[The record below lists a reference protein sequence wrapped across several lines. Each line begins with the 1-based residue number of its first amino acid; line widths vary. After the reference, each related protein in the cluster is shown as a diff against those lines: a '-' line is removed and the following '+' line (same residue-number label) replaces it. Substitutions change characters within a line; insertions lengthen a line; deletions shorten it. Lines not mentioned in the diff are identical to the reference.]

1 MLLLQKLNMYTL
13 HFLDWLYVCLIC
25 WDLKDNF
32 YKSRF
37 GRIGV
42 KGEIIE
48 RYSSYFNYR
57 ILHHP
62 FSLFG
67 YVIGANPNKKETW
80 DPIITKFTKKFASRK
95 HNALAWRCWT
105 WCRRFCN
112 HRRGHQRKWRRGQ
125 GWWVFEHAILE
136 IKLVVKVFFF
146 FFIENIGGKNDMD
159 THINEYLLIKN

>member
-1 MLLLQKLNMYTL
+1 MIQSFCENFTLNNVVVIKSVMQC
-13 HFLDWLYVCLIC
+13 FEFVFR
-25 WDLKDNF
+25 LKDNF

-67 YVIGANPNKKETW
+67 YVNGTNPNKKETW
-80 DPIITKFTKKFASRK
+80 DPIAKFTKKFASRK
-95 HNALAWRCWT
+95 HNA
-105 WCRRFCN
+105 
-112 HRRGHQRKWRRGQ
+112 
-125 GWWVFEHAILE
+125 
-136 IKLVVKVFFF
+136 
-146 FFIENIGGKNDMD
+146 
-159 THINEYLLIKN
+159 

>member
-1 MLLLQKLNMYTL
+1 MQC
-13 HFLDWLYVCLIC
+13 FEFVFR
-25 WDLKDNF
+25 LKDNF

-67 YVIGANPNKKETW
+67 YVNGTNPNKKETW
-80 DPIITKFTKKFASRK
+80 DPIIANLPRSLHLGSIMLELGDAGHDVEGFVTIVVVIKESGGEVKDGGFLSMQY
-95 HNALAWRCWT
+95 WR
-105 WCRRFCN
+105 
-112 HRRGHQRKWRRGQ
+112 
-125 GWWVFEHAILE
+125 
-136 IKLVVKVFFF
+136 
-146 FFIENIGGKNDMD
+146 
-159 THINEYLLIKN
+159 

>member
-1 MLLLQKLNMYTL
+1 MKIFTLNNVVVIKSVMQC
-13 HFLDWLYVCLIC
+13 FEFVFR
-25 WDLKDNF
+25 LKDNF

-105 WCRRFCN
+105 
-112 HRRGHQRKWRRGQ
+112 
-125 GWWVFEHAILE
+125 
-136 IKLVVKVFFF
+136 
-146 FFIENIGGKNDMD
+146 
-159 THINEYLLIKN
+159 